1 MLTLTLTFMYTIV
14 DLDTLVDKIIKYLFS
29 FDGNK
34 EILDS
39 FLEAIVEVVDLGEVV
54 ELEVVMK
61 LSRMGGVGG
70 TGASLLER
78 LKLV

>member
-54 ELEVVMK
+54 ELEVVVK
-61 LSRMGGVGG
+61 LSRTGGIGG
-70 TGASLLER
+70 TGASLLE
-78 LKLV
+78 

>member
-1 MLTLTLTFMYTIV
+1 MLTLTLTFMNTIV
-14 DLDTLVDKIIKYLFS
+14 DLNTLVDKIIKYLFS

-54 ELEVVMK
+54 ELEVVVK
-61 LSRMGGVGG
+61 LSRTGGIGG
-70 TGASLLER
+70 TGASLLE
-78 LKLV
+78 

>member
-1 MLTLTLTFMYTIV
+1 MNTIV
-14 DLDTLVDKIIKYLFS
+14 NLDTLVDKIIKYLFS

-54 ELEVVMK
+54 ELEVVVK
-61 LSRMGGVGG
+61 LSRTGGIGG
-70 TGASLLER
+70 TGASLLE
-78 LKLV
+78 

>member
-1 MLTLTLTFMYTIV
+1 MNTIV

-61 LSRMGGVGG
+61 LSRTGGIGG
-70 TGASLLER
+70 TGASLL
-78 LKLV
+78 K

>member
-1 MLTLTLTFMYTIV
+1 MLTLTLMNMIV

-39 FLEAIVEVVDLGEVV
+39 FLEAIIEVVDLGEVI
-54 ELEVVMK
+54 ELEMVMK
-61 LSRMGGVGG
+61 LSRTGGIGG
-70 TGASLLER
+70 TGASLLE
-78 LKLV
+78 

>member
-1 MLTLTLTFMYTIV
+1 MLTLILTFMNTVV
-14 DLDTLVDKIIKYLFS
+14 DFDTLVNKIIKYLFL

-39 FLEAIVEVVDLGEVV
+39 FLEAVIEVVVLGEVI

-61 LSRMGGVGG
+61 LSRTGGIGG
-70 TGASLLER
+70 TGASLLE
-78 LKLV
+78 

>member
-1 MLTLTLTFMYTIV
+1 MLMLTFMNMIV
-14 DLDTLVDKIIKYLFS
+14 DLNILVNKIIKYLLS
-29 FDGNK
+29 FDSNE

-39 FLEAIVEVVDLGEVV
+39 FLEAIIEVVDLGEVI

-61 LSRMGGVGG
+61 LSRMGGIGG

-78 LKLV
+78 LELV

>member
-1 MLTLTLTFMYTIV
+1 MLTLTLTFMNTIV
-14 DLDTLVDKIIKYLFS
+14 DLDTLVDKIIEYLFS

-54 ELEVVMK
+54 ELEVVVK
-61 LSRMGGVGG
+61 LSRTGGIGG
-70 TGASLLER
+70 TGASLLE
-78 LKLV
+78 

>member
-1 MLTLTLTFMYTIV
+1 MLTLTLTFMNTIV

-34 EILDS
+34 KILDS
-39 FLEAIVEVVDLGEVV
+39 FLEAIVEVVDLGEVI

-61 LSRMGGVGG
+61 LSRVGGVGG
-70 TGASLLER
+70 TRASLLER
-78 LKLV
+78 LELV

>member
-39 FLEAIVEVVDLGEVV
+39 FLEAVIEVVVLGEVI

-61 LSRMGGVGG
+61 LSRTGGIGG
-70 TGASLLER
+70 TGASLLE
-78 LKLV
+78 

>member
-1 MLTLTLTFMYTIV
+1 MLTLTLTFMNTIV

-54 ELEVVMK
+54 ELEVVVK
-61 LSRMGGVGG
+61 LSRTGGIGG
-70 TGASLLER
+70 TGASLLE
-78 LKLV
+78 

>member
-61 LSRMGGVGG
+61 LSRTGGIGG
-70 TGASLLER
+70 TGASLLE
-78 LKLV
+78 